1 MLRAVIWVILILTR
15 SSHWRCFIKK
25 RLLEN
30 LAKFTEK
37 HLWRVSLLKK
47 RLRHRCF
54 PVNFAK
60 FSGTPFLQNT
70 SARLLLLNSKFW
82 KLLKFWYIVIRKWF
96 VLHNPVFN
104 NCCHVKVSFS
114 IVVGIFSYERFLS
127 FEWEWSFRR

>member
-15 SSHWRCFIKK
+15 NSHWRCFIKK

-30 LAKFTEK
+30 LAKSTEK
-37 HLWRVSLLKK
+37 HLCKSLSFKK
-47 RLRHRCF
+47 ETQAQVFSCEFCETKLAPPRDCF
-54 PVNFAK
+54 YLTVE
-60 FSGTPFLQNT
+60 
-70 SARLLLLNSKFW
+70 FW

-127 FEWEWSFRR
+127 FEWEWSFLR